1 MRNAD
6 LSGKKGIILYDFF
19 AVAGGAERLILL
31 LAQALKNVDLCV
43 GYRVPG
49 AISDKEIAGTRCY
62 FLTSQCETPAW
73 RTIKLMRAFASKTEF
88 LSRYEWVLF
97 SGTVAPVAV
106 KNHQEG
112 RNLLY
117 CHTIPRFA
125 YDLKDYYLNLL
136 PGWQRP
142 FFRALIKYTRP
153 RYEAAVTKMD
163 LIIVNSENVRKR
175 LKTHIGLDSQVI
187 HPPCETG
194 KFQWLGQDGYYL
206 STARLEN
213 FKRVEMIIR
222 AFLRMPDKK
231 LVVTSGGS
239 ELNRLRRLAQD
250 APNIIFTGWTSEDEL
265 LKQMGNA
272 IASIYIPIDEDF
284 GMSPVESMAA
294 GKPVIGVRE
303 GGLLETVVD
312 GETGFLLPP
321 NPAEEDLI
329 EAVQKMG
336 TKTALAMRGACEAR
350 APRFDKKIFVE
361 KISAVLRSFE
371 GLKL

>member
-1 MRNAD
+1 MTN
-6 LSGKKGIILYDFF
+6 KKGIILYDYF

-31 LAQALKNVDLCV
+31 LTEALNDVDLCL
-43 GYRVPG
+43 GYRDAKG
-49 AISDKEIAGTRCY
+49 ISDKEMAGITCHELSRKCD
-62 FLTSQCETPAW
+62 LPPW
-73 RTIKLMRAFASKTEF
+73 RIIKLMRAFISKTGF
-88 LSRYEWVLF
+88 LSSYEWVLF
-97 SGTVAPVAV
+97 SGTIAPLAV

-125 YDLKDYYLNLL
+125 YDLKDFYLNLL

-142 FFRALIKYTRP
+142 LLKALINYTRP
-153 RYEAAVTKMD
+153 RYEAAVSKMD
-163 LIIVNSENVRKR
+163 TIMVNSENVRKR

-187 HPPCETG
+187 YPPCETG
-194 KFQWLGQDGYYL
+194 KFQWLSEEGYYL

-222 AFLRMPDKK
+222 AFIQMPDKK

-250 APNIIFTGWTSEDEL
+250 SPNITFTGWTSEEEL
-265 LKQMGNA
+265 LKLMGNA

-303 GGLLETVVD
+303 GGLLETVVH
-312 GETGFLLPP
+312 GETGFLIPS
-321 NPAEEDLI
+321 NPSEEDLI
-329 EAVQKMG
+329 DSVQKMG
-336 TKTALAMRGACEAR
+336 QETALAMRGACETRAR
-350 APRFDKKIFVE
+350 QFDKRIFVE
-361 KISAVLRSFE
+361 KMHAVLRE
-371 GLKL
+371 AMV